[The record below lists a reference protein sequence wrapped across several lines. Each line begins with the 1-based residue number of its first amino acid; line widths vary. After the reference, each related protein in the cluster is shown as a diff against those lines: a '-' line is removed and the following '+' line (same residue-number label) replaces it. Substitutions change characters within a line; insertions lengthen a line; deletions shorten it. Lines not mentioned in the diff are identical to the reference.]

1 MESPMYDT
9 SDEAQAAR
17 QEAMAER
24 MADAAAETVS
34 ELSPLFGRAIVV
46 DGVAGIVAY
55 VHDTEDRASAD
66 LLDTRRVWFRT
77 SLVQDDGAMLTATT
91 EGF

>member
-1 MESPMYDT
+1 MFDT
-9 SDEAQAAR
+9 SDEAQEAR
-17 QEAMAER
+17 IAAMADR
-24 MADAAAETVS
+24 MAAADATTVS
-34 ELSPLFGRAIVV
+34 ELSPLCGRAIVV
-46 DGVAGIVAY
+46 DGVAGIVTY

-77 SLVQDDGAMLTATT
+77 SLVQDDGTMLTATT